1 MKTILLE
8 DIGYEALTDSYNT
21 CKYIERQGISLE
33 EVTLGN
39 VHDIIEELTDDHW
52 LPITQVINPDNVI
65 EGYVI
70 EA

>member
-8 DIGYEALTDSYNT
+8 DISYESLTDSYNT

-52 LPITQVINPDNVI
+52 LPITQVINLDNMI
-65 EGYVI
+65 EGYII

>member
-8 DIGYEALTDSYNT
+8 DIGYESLTDSYNT

-52 LPITQVINPDNVI
+52 LPITQVINLDNMI
-65 EGYVI
+65 EGYII